1 MIESLRSSE
10 MNLFFSLSFSFSVT
24 LFLFL
29 SLSLVFFLSLSK
41 QKVYIKVL
49 IIRKECSQNIRVFR
63 KQIHANINV
72 SVTFF
77 KRLLRELYLIDNR
90 ILIDNHISYFL
101 FIYECTFNRNFKS
114 NSKSCTIFVK
124 PCSLFQI
131 TLSDR

>member
-10 MNLFFSLSFSFSVT
+10 MNLS
-24 LFLFL
+24 LFLSLILLLCYTL

-41 QKVYIKVL
+41 QNVYIKVL

-101 FIYECTFNRNFKS
+101 FIYECTFNRNYKS
-114 NSKSCTIFVK
+114 KSKSCTIFVK